1 VTGRHALIVAAT
13 LDQRGGAAV
22 AGCVHH
28 QGHSAILAVA
38 WIETLHNR
46 AERSAERHLR
56 SA

>member
-1 VTGRHALIVAAT
+1 MAVTAT
-13 LDQRGGAAV
+13 LDQRSGAAV
-22 AGCVHH
+22 AGRIHH

-38 WIETLHNR
+38 WIETLHNH